1 MDDLKVLI
9 PLLIKKYGNIINK
22 TNLEYVSILLKE
34 EFNFEVN
41 NIDLEV
47 YFETLAIEIE
57 DAGYIYKDYY

>member
-1 MDDLKVLI
+1 MNDLKVLI
-9 PLLIKKYGNIINK
+9 PLLIKKYGDIINK